1 MAAHVPKPS
10 IPPRPW
16 HALASLLFPF
26 RARLATGILICI
38 LQCATALPMVW
49 LIRRIFDRSPGAAP
63 PLGLPVAGL
72 YLVTLAVV
80 TAGLGILGQL
90 LIQQAVKSAIARFRK
105 SLLEHIYALPKASHD
120 ARERTRLHDLA
131 VPDTERVEGLLLA
144 VAGQM
149 TPNGAVAAILATALA
164 IRSPALF
171 LVLLATLPLI
181 YLLSRA
187 SLRRCQEAAAAT
199 RRALG
204 NYSRAIASG
213 FRNLELVWLHNG
225 GPRELAAHSNRIDI
239 LGTVGVQA
247 TWRIVVHQRIQ
258 QLSYLGISAI
268 VLVIGSRAVERGTI
282 TSGELLSFY
291 ALAALTLNYVRD
303 AGLGVGSVVLGR
315 EPWLTLHAFLS
326 QPPQAIYAGS
336 RQIRFSGAISLRNL
350 SFQYSTPGRERRIL
364 DDISLALSPGRFT
377 ALTGANGSGKST
389 LLQLIL
395 GLYRPDSGSLLA
407 DGIPYAEL
415 DVADLRRQIGVVAQD
430 PPLITGSIREN
441 IAYARPDAPFHEIE
455 QAARTALAH
464 AFIQELPKGYDTEVG
479 EHGFLL
485 SGGQRQRLALARA
498 LLTHSS
504 LLILDEPTNHVDQE
518 GVRDLLLSLRSLT
531 PPPAIL
537 VVTHVPAV
545 LALADESWTLS
556 NGTLTRN
563 LDPRP

>member
-1 MAAHVPKPS
+1 M
-10 IPPRPW
+10 PPHRW
-16 HALASLLFPF
+16 RDLAGLLLPF
-26 RARLATGILICI
+26 RARLASGILISI

-49 LIRRIFDRSPGAAP
+49 LIRRIFDRSAGAAP
-63 PLGLPVAGL
+63 SLSLPVSGL
-72 YLVTLAVV
+72 YLVTFAII

-105 SLLEHIYALPKASHD
+105 NLLEHIYALPKASHD

-131 VPDTERVEGLLLA
+131 IPDTERVEGLLLA

-149 TPNGAVAAILATALA
+149 IPNGAVAAILASALA
-164 IRSPALF
+164 VRSPALF
-171 LVLLATLPLI
+171 LVLLATLPII
-181 YLLSRA
+181 YLLSRT

-204 NYSRAIASG
+204 NYSRALASG
-213 FRNLELVWLHNG
+213 LRNLELVWLHNG
-225 GPRELAAHSNRIDI
+225 GPRELAAHAERIDI

-268 VLVIGSRAVERGTI
+268 VLIIGSRAVERGSI
-282 TSGELLSFY
+282 TSGDLLSFY

-303 AGLGVGSVVLGR
+303 AGLGIGSVVLGR
-315 EPWLTLHAFLS
+315 EPWLNLHAFLS
-326 QPPQAIYAGS
+326 LPTPVTYPGS
-336 RQIRFSGAISLRNL
+336 RRIGFSGTISLRNI
-350 SFQYSTPGRERRIL
+350 SFQYTTPGRERSIL
-364 DDISLALSPGRFT
+364 KGLSLDLNPGRFT

-407 DGIPYAEL
+407 DGIPYTEL

-430 PPLITGSIREN
+430 PPLITGTIRDN
-441 IAYARPDAPFHEIE
+441 IAYARPDAPSHEIE
-455 QAARTALAH
+455 AAARTALAH
-464 AFIQELPKGYDTEVG
+464 AFIQQLPKGYDTEVG
-479 EHGFLL
+479 EHGILL

-498 LLTHSS
+498 LLIHSP

-518 GVRDLLLSLRSLT
+518 GVRDLLLSLRSLH
-531 PPPAIL
+531 PSPAIL
-537 VVTHVPAV
+537 VITHVPAV
-545 LALADESWTLS
+545 LALADEAWTLADS
-556 NGTLTRN
+556 HLMRN
-563 LDPRP
+563 PLPAQ